1 MSVVIM
7 DKNTYVMGWWKN
19 AFRIENAKIA
29 YSYALPELK
38 DEDLIYC
45 QLNRKYKYS
54 NSGGNLVLLILD
66 LDKGSPMKYF

>member
-1 MSVVIM
+1 M

-54 NSGGNLVLLILD
+54 NSLFNRLSEFRANFVDIWN
-66 LDKGSPMKYF
+66 F